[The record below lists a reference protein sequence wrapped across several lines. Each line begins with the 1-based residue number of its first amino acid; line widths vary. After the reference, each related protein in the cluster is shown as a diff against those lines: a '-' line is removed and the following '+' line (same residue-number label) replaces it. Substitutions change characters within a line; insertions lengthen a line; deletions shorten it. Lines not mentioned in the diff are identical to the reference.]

1 MTSDSDQ
8 LFKVSSRTYFYSSL
22 FFPKDIRRQV
32 TTLYAFVRAA
42 DNFVDQSPQDA
53 KGLHTFI
60 HDFDSCWNGVLVT
73 NPRITEF
80 VKLAGHKGIQKQWIK
95 SFFVSMLM
103 DTKKTIYHTPS
114 DTLKYIYGSA
124 EVIGLMMAR
133 VLDLPTKSYPYAK
146 MLGRSMQYINFIR
159 DIAEDNSLN
168 RLYFS
173 QQLLQQYHLTHLD
186 MDYVERHQD
195 SFITFIH
202 DQLKQYHQWQKE
214 AEIGYQFIPR
224 RNLIA
229 IKTAADMYSW
239 TAEKIYQNP
248 MRVYREKVKPSKS
261 RVVLQACKN
270 TMTL

>member
-1 MTSDSDQ
+1 MTSDGDQ

-22 FFPKDIRRQV
+22 FFPKHIRRQV

-42 DNFVDQSPQDA
+42 DNFVDQTPQDV

-60 HDFDSCWNGVLVT
+60 HDFDVCWNNAQVNDSIIV
-73 NPRITEF
+73 EF
-80 VKLAGHKGIQKQWIK
+80 VKLARHKGIQKQWVT
-95 SFFVSMLM
+95 SFFTSMLM
-103 DTKKTIYHTPS
+103 DTKKTVYDTPS
-114 DTLKYIYGSA
+114 DTLKYIHGSA

-159 DIAEDNSLN
+159 DIAEDNTLH

-173 QQLLQQYHLTHLD
+173 QQLLQQYHLIHLG
-186 MDYVERHQD
+186 MDYVTRHQD
-195 SFITFIH
+195 SFIAFIH
-202 DQLKQYHQWQKE
+202 DQLKQYYAWHKQ
-214 AEIGYQFIPR
+214 AEIGFQFIPK
-224 RNLIA
+224 RNLVA

-239 TAEKIYQNP
+239 TAEKIYQDP
-248 MRVYREKVKPSKS
+248 MRIYREKVKPSKS
-261 RVVLQACKN
+261 RVILQACKN